1 MFAIIGLNYFKGYFI
16 RCNFAGVPIIYQ
28 NIIKTKWDCLD
39 YGGEWQKLNPNY
51 DNIYTSLMIFF
62 EMMTTNGWTN
72 YLYNSMDSNL
82 IDYQPVQNQSPQ
94 WFIFYYAYII
104 ISFFFLLNIFISVL
118 SDNYK
123 NEKHLNKKIILKT
136 DSHREFYKIYKHLYS
151 IKVPE
156 KYEKIG
162 KLRKILLNVI
172 DSVYFEIFVT
182 VCIIANL
189 IMLVMTWPEQSD
201 SDKSYI
207 ENINNILFYVFL
219 VEALLKIYV
228 FRLEYFITIWN
239 IFDFLIII
247 SQSLNLLLSIIND
260 SIPPYFNV
268 SLMRMLRALKIL
280 RKLKTFNKFNRI
292 FNVFLNS
299 IPEVLNL
306 ALIYILIVFIYAV
319 IGMNV
324 FSLLKPQTYINNTW
338 NFNNFFNSIILL
350 IRITSGDGW
359 SNIMY
364 ECARIRTNSFYCK
377 YPSEMTDQDK
387 TLSKFRIN
395 TSRLW

>member
-1 MFAIIGLNYFKGYFI
+1 
-16 RCNFAGVPIIYQ
+16 
-28 NIIKTKWDCLD
+28 
-39 YGGEWQKLNPNY
+39 
-51 DNIYTSLMIFF
+51 
-62 EMMTTNGWTN
+62 
-72 YLYNSMDSNL
+72 MDSNL

-207 ENINNILFYVFL
+207 ENIQV
-219 VEALLKIYV
+219 
-228 FRLEYFITIWN
+228 
-239 IFDFLIII
+239 
-247 SQSLNLLLSIIND
+247 
-260 SIPPYFNV
+260 
-268 SLMRMLRALKIL
+268 
-280 RKLKTFNKFNRI
+280 
-292 FNVFLNS
+292 
-299 IPEVLNL
+299 
-306 ALIYILIVFIYAV
+306 
-319 IGMNV
+319 
-324 FSLLKPQTYINNTW
+324 
-338 NFNNFFNSIILL
+338 
-350 IRITSGDGW
+350 
-359 SNIMY
+359 
-364 ECARIRTNSFYCK
+364 
-377 YPSEMTDQDK
+377 
-387 TLSKFRIN
+387 
-395 TSRLW
+395 